1 MMILNQERI
10 VNVISFDF
18 LLVSCLSFQAL
29 VYVVMVKEECSRQV
43 AEHLF
48 GGHQGNQS
56 EVTDDV
62 DNESDNADED

>member
-1 MMILNQERI
+1 MIVNQERI

-18 LLVSCLSFQAL
+18 LLVSRLPFQVAI
-29 VYVVMVKEECSRQV
+29 YVVMVKEECSRQV

-48 GGHQGNQS
+48 WGHQGNQS

-62 DNESDNADED
+62 DKESDNEDED